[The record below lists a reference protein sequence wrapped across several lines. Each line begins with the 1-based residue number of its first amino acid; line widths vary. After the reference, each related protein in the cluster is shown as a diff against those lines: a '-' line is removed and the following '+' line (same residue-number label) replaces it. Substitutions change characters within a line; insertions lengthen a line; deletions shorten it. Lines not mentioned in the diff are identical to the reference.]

1 MPARLLVVA
10 ALLAC
15 LPAVTGFAAPLAPVR
30 GRGCGRLG
38 TAPGRKL
45 GLPNVRRRQPSMP
58 ALRAANDDEVDFD
71 AFRDLLND
79 SWETEKAKSP
89 DDGEFDGYKFRD
101 LIVAHWGAAYDIQ
114 IKRES
119 FLGKP
124 MIFFNVMWKYYGQQ
138 SFPLSEQ
145 EYLEHLQYLAELC
158 IRWDR
163 VEHLKEEIS
172 KQRKRPN
179 AYFGYAVAL
188 PLNLPAEVMDV
199 LNIPESTG
207 PETY

>member
-1 MPARLLVVA
+1 
-10 ALLAC
+10 
-15 LPAVTGFAAPLAPVR
+15 
-30 GRGCGRLG
+30 
-38 TAPGRKL
+38 
-45 GLPNVRRRQPSMP
+45 
-58 ALRAANDDEVDFD
+58 
-71 AFRDLLND
+71 
-79 SWETEKAKSP
+79 
-89 DDGEFDGYKFRD
+89 
-101 LIVAHWGAAYDIQ
+101 
-114 IKRES
+114 
-119 FLGKP
+119 

-138 SFPLSEQ
+138 SFHLSEQ

-188 PLNLPAEVMDV
+188 PLNLPADVMDV